1 MLGMGKGFHCS
12 EHLIGRELGEI
23 ITKACHRA
31 VLNPSHVLL
40 LRSNT
45 DLITLQRLS
54 VRLDAIVNDS
64 SSALLARAYL
74 DPATR
79 LATILGTGMNAA
91 VHLPITALDSSK
103 FQSRSPS
110 FLTKTHVLTN
120 TELSMFG
127 KNIFPTTRWDEI
139 LNATHIL
146 PNYQPF
152 EYLVA
157 GKYVGEIVRLVI
169 VEATQKAGLFDGI
182 VSPSLEIDPYTIDT
196 KDLAFIDTDT
206 SHELAASRALFHQRH
221 HSPRLPS
228 ERDMIFIKDVV
239 RRVSTRSIMYFTVGI
254 HALVALLQKLESVD
268 MDHIT
273 IGCDGSIIN
282 KYPNYME
289 RAQATLDQMIES
301 EHLHTN
307 LRVSFERTTDSA
319 VLGAAV
325 SGALAGNAVVS

>member
-1 MLGMGKGFHCS
+1 MLQK
-12 EHLIGRELGEI
+12 
-23 ITKACHRA
+23 
-31 VLNPSHVLL
+31 LN
-40 LRSNT
+40 
-45 DLITLQRLS
+45 

-91 VHLPITALDSSK
+91 VHLPTNALDSSK

-110 FLTKTHVLTN
+110 FLTRTHVLTN

-127 KNIFPTTRWDEI
+127 KNIFPTTHWDET
-139 LNATHIL
+139 LNNTHIL
-146 PNYQPF
+146 PNYQPL

-157 GKYVGEIVRLVI
+157 GKYIGEIVRLVI
-169 VEATQKAGLFDGI
+169 VEATQNAGLFGGI
-182 VSPSLEIDPYTIDT
+182 LSPSLENDSYTIET

-221 HSPRLPS
+221 QSPRLPS
-228 ERDMIFIKDVV
+228 ERDMMFIKDVI
-239 RRVSTRSIMYFTVGI
+239 RRVSTRSIVYFTVGI
-254 HALVALLQKLESVD
+254 HALVALLQKVESLNI
-268 MDHIT
+268 DHIT

-282 KYPNYME
+282 KYPSYIE
-289 RAQATLDQMIES
+289 RAQATLDQMLES
-301 EHLHTN
+301 DHSHKRT
-307 LRVSFERTTDSA
+307 RVTLERTTDSA

-325 SGALAGNAVVS
+325 AGAMAANAMVS